1 MGDERGIRLRCIC
14 LGDAALRGS
23 RRRLPGVFA
32 ATVRLRNLGLPDPLS
47 RSLGLVCALRLG
59 SRGEFR
65 GCLRIIKFAVHQ
77 KAATQNNEPKTQT
90 TSDSTTNR
98 KHKTAH
104 KNVQHVTHRAQP
116 KDGGSAQSPAVA
128 RGYTTHGAERAQ
140 ERGSPRH
147 TPLLNLLD
155 NAGPCQGAVRS
166 GVALAL
172 GLMIGPPFSD
182 PLRWETELALC
193 DLGSVILRSGQLGP
207 VAASSRRRLCARR

>member
-1 MGDERGIRLRCIC
+1 MSARGICSYLK
-14 LGDAALRGS
+14 
-23 RRRLPGVFA
+23 
-32 ATVRLRNLGLPDPLS
+32 RLRNLGS
-47 RSLGLVCALRLG
+47 RSCLCTASLAGVFRL
-59 SRGEFR
+59 FR
-65 GCLRIIKFAVHQ
+65 GCLAVLRTPESSDSKQ
-77 KAATQNNEPKTQT
+77 RTENTNATSDSNNEPKTQT
-90 TSDSTTNR
+90 NSTSHTQSTTKNR
-98 KHKTAH
+98 
-104 KNVQHVTHRAQP
+104 
-116 KDGGSAQSPAVA
+116 GSAQSPAVA

-182 PLRWETELALC
+182 PLRWEIELAVC
-193 DLGSVILRSGQLGP
+193 DLGSFILRSGQLGP